1 MSNGCISAPCSSSAS
16 CRARSWA
23 WAHMLPCTSTVAP
36 KVASRSRMNSGV
48 VSGTQTVTG
57 IPICRP
63 AYATASPAFPPELD
77 TSSLA
82 PRALARAQARLIPR
96 SLKLPEGCRASIFS
110 HTRRPSARLSGA
122 DSTSG
127 VRRYPTAGAALA
139 PRAGAAMR
147 GPRWGGGTGDGG
159 GRG

>member
-63 AYATASPAFPPELD
+63 AYATASPALPPEDATKWVFLRQQRHPPG
-77 TSSLA
+77 SC
-82 PRALARAQARLIPR
+82 P
-96 SLKLPEGCRASIFS
+96 
-110 HTRRPSARLSGA
+110 LS
-122 DSTSG
+122 TH
-127 VRRYPTAGAALA
+127 
-139 PRAGAAMR
+139 
-147 GPRWGGGTGDGG
+147 
-159 GRG
+159 